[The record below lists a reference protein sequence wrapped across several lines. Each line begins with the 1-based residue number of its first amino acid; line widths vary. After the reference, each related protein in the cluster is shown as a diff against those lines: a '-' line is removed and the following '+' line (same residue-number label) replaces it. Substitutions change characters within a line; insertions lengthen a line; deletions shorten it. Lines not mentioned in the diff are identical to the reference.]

1 MKINIWSDIRCPFC
15 YIGKRKFEKALERF
29 PQKDEVEVIWR
40 SFQLD
45 PKLQTQT
52 DKSVYEY
59 FAEYKGMRLKYAE
72 QMHTQVAR
80 IAKEVGLRFNF
91 DKAIVANSFN
101 AHRLIQFAKTKGLG
115 NEAEE
120 QLFNAYFTEGKN
132 IDDIPTLIKTGAS
145 IGLDEKE
152 LKEVL
157 TSDAFAEE
165 VQHDELTALRIGVT
179 GVPFFVFND
188 KYAVSGAQP
197 VDRFLRTLEISWEEF
212 EKANSSLI
220 TTEGQTCSVEG
231 ICN

>member
-15 YIGKRKFEKALERF
+15 YIGKRKFEKALEKF
-29 PQKDEVEVIWR
+29 SHKDEVEVIWR

-52 DKSVYEY
+52 DKSVYEH
-59 FAEYKGMRLKYAE
+59 FAEHKGMSLKYAE
-72 QMHTQVAR
+72 QMHNRAAQ
-80 IAKEVGLRFNF
+80 IAKEVGLQFNF
-91 DKAIVANSFN
+91 DKAVVANSFN

-115 NEAEE
+115 NAAEE
-120 QLFNAYFTEGKN
+120 KLFKAYFTEGKN
-132 IDDIPTLIKTGAS
+132 IDDIPTLVKTGTA

-157 TSDAFAEE
+157 ASDAFAEE
-165 VQHDELTALRIGVT
+165 VQRDELTALSVGVA

-197 VDRFLRTLEISWEEF
+197 VDTFLRTLEISWEEF
-212 EKANSSLI
+212 EKENGSLI
-220 TTEGQTCSVEG
+220 TMEGETCSVDG
-231 ICN
+231 TCN